1 MISSTDRVATEDGP
15 VIDVRQGNGCAAGAG
30 ARVGLTADQ
39 VLDLLG
45 HGVLVV
51 DVATLR
57 IDYANDAA
65 CRLAGRPLRAV
76 PATRL
81 WQLTPA
87 LDAGQWGELFGRL
100 LAGDLDGPELR
111 LAFGS
116 GPDDLRPVACRLEQP
131 HRGDARQVVLG
142 LTELSARLLD
152 EERVREASRLAE
164 RDRIATELRETVIH
178 DLFATG
184 LALQAVAVRL
194 DPVEQGRM
202 NGAIESLDDV
212 IRTIRR
218 VIFRRGR
225 GRVG

>member
-1 MISSTDRVATEDGP
+1 MISGTERVGTEDRAI
-15 VIDVRQGNGCAAGAG
+15 IDVRHGNGCVTDAG
-30 ARVGLTADQ
+30 ARAGLAADQ
-39 VLDLLG
+39 VLDRLG

-51 DVATLR
+51 DVDTLR
-57 IDYANDAA
+57 IGYANDAA
-65 CRLAGRPLRAV
+65 CRLAGRPLRTV
-76 PATRL
+76 PATHL

-87 LDAGQWGELFGRL
+87 LDAGTWGELFCRL
-100 LAGDLDGPELR
+100 LAGELDGHELR
-111 LAFGS
+111 LVFGS
-116 GPDDLRPVACRLEQP
+116 GPDHLGPVACRLEEP
-131 HRGDARQVVLG
+131 RRGDAREVVLS
-142 LTELSARLLD
+142 LTDLSARLLD

-194 DPVEQGRM
+194 DPVDQGRV
-202 NGAIESLDDV
+202 NGAVESLDDV